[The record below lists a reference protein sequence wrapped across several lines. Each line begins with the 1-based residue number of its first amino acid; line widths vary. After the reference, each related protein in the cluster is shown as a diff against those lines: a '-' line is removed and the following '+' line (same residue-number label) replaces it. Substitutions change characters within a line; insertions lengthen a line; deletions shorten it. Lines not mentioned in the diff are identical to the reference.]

1 MRGTMRPLADGG
13 AAAGVVLVF
22 WAGPTAGAG
31 SWPSAVTGA
40 VLAAVTA
47 GAMVLRRRAP
57 LEATVAAGVATVAAA
72 VLGVCQ
78 DPMLAAAW
86 CLYPLAIERARRT
99 RVVVAVLA
107 GVFAGLALVT
117 AVPEQDAL
125 GLGRQVTLA
134 VAALSVAWVL
144 GTTTGKQIATAR
156 EAERMRVQ
164 LEVAR
169 DVHDVVGHALGV
181 ILAQSG
187 VILSLPDTRE
197 EELRDTLSEVETHA
211 RTALEDVQGL
221 VRQLRRPDGGPDGG
235 PGRGPAGLDGLAEIV
250 RAARAAGIDVE
261 TRIDEGPSLDEGTSV
276 VVFRVVQEALS
287 NMVRH
292 APGALHRAGPSGG
305 RRAGGAGPGR
315 RCPDSG
321 RRAGVPGRP
330 ARDVP
335 ARGSAAGASGR
346 REDARRGRLP
356 AVRRRRHR
364 RDQRGVHVRH
374 RQGLGPGSGGERGR
388 VDRPGEVPR
397 LQPAGRAM
405 TAVEPGRVAGGI
417 GVPDLVRAEL
427 TKICTLPATW
437 IALALALS
445 AGTLLGL
452 LAATDAV
459 RVAGQDGQVAIA
471 RLGTVL
477 SAPVYAFVAVPVFAA
492 GGEYRTGQVRV
503 SLLAVPDRNRFFLS
517 KLLAIL
523 AVMAA
528 TALPVVL
535 PGHLARH
542 ALGDAGETAGGLF
555 AKAAAYLLLGSVA
568 YGFAVPARTGRH
580 AVGRAGRPADPRV
593 PASGGPRPRDGAVAA
608 ARGDAELPRRARG
621 AGARAGPAGGAV
633 GGCGVD
639 RDGRRRRLGGHRP
652 ARRLGSVLPS
662 GAEHGAAV
670 DSRLPG
676 VARRA
681 EAARAVAWLSG
692 AGMRDTAGA
701 GRTARE
707 TQVQVVCG
715 LRRGG

>member
-1 MRGTMRPLADGG
+1 MRGTMRALADGG

-57 LEATVAAGVATVAAA
+57 LEATVAAGVATVAGA

-221 VRQLRRPDGGPDGG
+221 VRQLRRPDGGPGGG
-235 PGRGPAGLDGLAEIV
+235 PGRGPDGLDGLAETV

-287 NMVRH
+287 NVVRH
-292 APGALHRAGPSGG
+292 APGARCTVRVHREGDVLVVRVRDGG
-305 RRAGGAGPGR
+305 ARTAGGGKRAPG
-315 RCPDSG
+315 
-321 RRAGVPGRP
+321 AGVGLRGIRERAMLVGGTATWGARP
-330 ARDVP
+330 EGGFAVE
-335 ARGSAAGASGR
+335 A
-346 REDARRGRLP
+346 RLP
-356 AVRRRRHR
+356 LGPISRRRR
-364 RDQRGVHVRH
+364 
-374 RQGLGPGSGGERGR
+374 
-388 VDRPGEVPR
+388 
-397 LQPAGRAM
+397 
-405 TAVEPGRVAGGI
+405 EPG
-417 GVPDLVRAEL
+417 D
-427 TKICTLPATW
+427 
-437 IALALALS
+437 
-445 AGTLLGL
+445 
-452 LAATDAV
+452 
-459 RVAGQDGQVAIA
+459 A
-471 RLGTVL
+471 RL
-477 SAPVYAFVAVPVFAA
+477 
-492 GGEYRTGQVRV
+492 
-503 SLLAVPDRNRFFLS
+503 
-517 KLLAIL
+517 
-523 AVMAA
+523 
-528 TALPVVL
+528 
-535 PGHLARH
+535 
-542 ALGDAGETAGGLF
+542 
-555 AKAAAYLLLGSVA
+555 
-568 YGFAVPARTGRH
+568 
-580 AVGRAGRPADPRV
+580 
-593 PASGGPRPRDGAVAA
+593 
-608 ARGDAELPRRARG
+608 
-621 AGARAGPAGGAV
+621 AGPPAEI
-633 GGCGVD
+633 
-639 RDGRRRRLGGHRP
+639 DGP
-652 ARRLGSVLPS
+652 
-662 GAEHGAAV
+662 
-670 DSRLPG
+670 
-676 VARRA
+676 
-681 EAARAVAWLSG
+681 
-692 AGMRDTAGA
+692 
-701 GRTARE
+701 
-707 TQVQVVCG
+707 
-715 LRRGG
+715 